1 MIYRFGTFALD
12 TELLELRS
20 AQGPVILEPQVFSVL
35 AYLIENRGH
44 VVSKQELIDAVWEG
58 RIVSDATLNSRINAA
73 RRAVGDTGT
82 AQAII
87 RTIVKRGFRFVAEID
102 ATAAAPAAGVQS
114 ADDLPESAGPDVSFH
129 RQKAPSSL
137 PERSSIAVLAFANL
151 SGDKEQEYFSDGIT
165 EDII

>member
-1 MIYRFGTFALD
+1 MIYRFGSFTLD

-20 AQGPVILEPQVFSVL
+20 AQGPVTVEPQVFSVL
-35 AYLIENRGH
+35 AYLIENRRR
-44 VVSKQELIDAVWEG
+44 VVSKDELINAIWDG

-102 ATAAAPAAGVQS
+102 APTSPPRGRAQLPDTLPAG
-114 ADDLPESAGPDVSFH
+114 AGP
-129 RQKAPSSL
+129 
-137 PERSSIAVLAFANL
+137 EVLL
-151 SGDKEQEYFSDGIT
+151 H
-165 EDII
+165 